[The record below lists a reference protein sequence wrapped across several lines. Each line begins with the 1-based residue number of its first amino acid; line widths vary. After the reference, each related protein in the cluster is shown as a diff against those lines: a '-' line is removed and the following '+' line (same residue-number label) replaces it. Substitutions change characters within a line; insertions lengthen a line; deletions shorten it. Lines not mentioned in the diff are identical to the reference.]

1 MRPGQDG
8 VSVRLAVAILLG
20 WAWGSSLAARLLAE
34 PAITDPVDAEHLSA
48 ATRTARPGPG
58 SR

>member
-20 WAWGSSLAARLLAE
+20 WAWVSSLARLLAE
-34 PAITDPVDAEHLSA
+34 PATTDPVEAEHRPA

>member
-8 VSVRLAVAILLG
+8 VSVRLAVVILLA
-20 WAWGSSLAARLLAE
+20 WAWGSSLAEGLLAE
-34 PAITDPVDAEHLSA
+34 PATTDPVDAEHRSA